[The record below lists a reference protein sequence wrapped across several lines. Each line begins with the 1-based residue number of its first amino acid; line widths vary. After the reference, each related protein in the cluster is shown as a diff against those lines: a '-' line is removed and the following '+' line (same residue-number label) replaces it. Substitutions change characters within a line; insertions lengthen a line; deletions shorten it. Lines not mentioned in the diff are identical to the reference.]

1 MMSPTIYVLKYTVL
15 SLCLLFY
22 MGVKH
27 GFSYYESNI
36 GWGNENRVLREILG
50 PKEEKEV
57 EAGKTA

>member
-1 MMSPTIYVLKYTVL
+1 
-15 SLCLLFY
+15 